1 MPITDALGTSHL
13 CPTPHEQLPKSN
25 AITAPPCTPAERAI
39 IKSYGGWTNFML
51 SFGLKPYNDDDLE
64 EAKTILAAF
73 ASDDTN

>member
-1 MPITDALGTSHL
+1 MPITDAL
-13 CPTPHEQLPKSN
+13 
-25 AITAPPCTPAERAI
+25 APPCTPAERAI

-73 ASDDTN
+73 ASEDTN